1 MKATR
6 LFRAVVRFSLCLAS
20 PAAFAAQLEDGFA
33 RVVLSLDNPSA
44 VVLPRKEY
52 KFEAVGRMLHVA
64 RTGNDSTDGSKAKP
78 WATFA
83 HALAQLKPGDVLYA
97 RGGDYPTP
105 LFIRVSGEPARPII
119 VSAFPGER
127 VRIHQP
133 PGWQRQHEHGA
144 TVELNGAKHVWLHG
158 FVIEG
163 CRGER
168 GAPKN
173 DTYAQN
179 CITLSDKAGE
189 GVRILNNIVS
199 RAQHCGIKEMGH
211 GGKRFLIEGNVVFNN
226 GTDDLD
232 HGIYIPSNEAVLRG
246 NFIFRNKGYGI
257 HLYET
262 PSRCQVY
269 NNVCIENGACGIIV
283 SGADNV
289 VAHNV
294 CARNDW
300 AGLLLFRG
308 ECVKN
313 TVVNNL
319 FFNNRR
325 SQIAM
330 DDGGGKLGTPARNL
344 LDYNAVFPEKGWAE
358 PPVVAT
364 WTGKHTLTT
373 DPQTVGDWDFRPKP
387 SSPLHSAGGSVQLNG
402 AKHGSDI
409 GLFSASH
416 YDAPTFGNSIG
427 TIVPAKK
434 EKQ

>member
-1 MKATR
+1 MSTSR
-6 LFRAVVRFSLCLAS
+6 PFCVAVCLALGLACS
-20 PAAFAAQLEDGFA
+20 AALAAQLEDGFS
-33 RVVLSLDNPSA
+33 RVALSLDNLKSA
-44 VVLPRKEY
+44 VLPRMEY
-52 KFEAVGRMLHVA
+52 KFEATGRTLHVA
-64 RTGNDSTDGSKAKP
+64 RTGNDSNDGSKAQP

-83 HALAQLKPGDVLYA
+83 HALSQLKPGDVLYA

-105 LFIRVSGEPARPII
+105 VMIRVSGEPGRPII
-119 VSAFPGER
+119 ISAFPGER
-127 VRIHQP
+127 VSLHQP

-144 TVELNGAKHVWLHG
+144 TVELNGVKHVWLHG

-163 CRGER
+163 CRGDPD
-168 GAPKN
+168 APKN
-173 DTYAQN
+173 DTYGQN
-179 CITLSDKAGE
+179 GITLADKAGE

-211 GGKRFLIEGNVVFNN
+211 GGKRFLIEGNVVFHN

-232 HGIYIPSNEAVLRG
+232 HGVYIPSNEAIVRG

-262 PSRCQVY
+262 PSRCQIY

-283 SGADNV
+283 SGANNV

-294 CARNDW
+294 CARNEW

-308 ECVKN
+308 GCVN
-313 TVVNNL
+313 NSVVNNI

-325 SQIAM
+325 SQIAT

-358 PPVVAT
+358 PAVVAT
-364 WTGKHTLTT
+364 WAGNRTIVTE
-373 DPQTVGDWDFRPKP
+373 PQTIDGWDCRIQTISPCRGVAGVVQLSGSKP
-387 SSPLHSAGGSVQLNG
+387 SA
-402 AKHGSDI
+402 DI
-409 GLFSASH
+409 GLFPASH
-416 YDAPTFGNSIG
+416 YSAPTLGNSAEMNAH
-427 TIVPAKK
+427 AKK
-434 EKQ
+434 EKP